1 MRYLHARGVA
11 GTTEEIL
18 SIVQA
23 RLAQVESA
31 MALPEG
37 QGWCHVAAW
46 FPSLD
51 FRPAVHN
58 VSSVVRPGPERREV
72 KLRHKWRQ
80 QADTCR
86 PRGLKGAANRGGGAR
101 RRGPERA
108 VGHKGGAM
116 ARAKRVEE
124 NAEKN
129 HANRTKHAKKRQ
141 QAKRVRVV
149 AAARQRG
156 IGQIQLSLSS
166 VRSAAVAGVRKA
178 PVSVPTVSAF
188 MARAQTAAGKLFTF

>member
-1 MRYLHARGVA
+1 VADDVIIISLCDARVH
-11 GTTEEIL
+11 
-18 SIVQA
+18 VQ
-23 RLAQVESA
+23 
-31 MALPEG
+31 
-37 QGWCHVAAW
+37 
-46 FPSLD
+46 
-51 FRPAVHN
+51 
-58 VSSVVRPGPERREV
+58 SSVNAYIALGQEYF
-72 KLRHKWRQ
+72 LCLFHKEK
-80 QADTCR
+80 AILD
-86 PRGLKGAANRGGGAR
+86 L
-101 RRGPERA
+101 
-108 VGHKGGAM
+108 

-178 PVSVPTVSAF
+178 LVSVPTVSAF